1 MNWTWIDAAVVAAY
15 VVFALGVGV
24 VFARR
29 ASRSVDEFFLTG
41 RTLPWW
47 VAGTSMVATTFAA
60 DTPLFVT
67 GLVRDEGIWR
77 NWLWWCFAVGGLLTV
92 YLFAR
97 LWRRGGVMTT
107 AEFAELRY
115 GGRSAKVLR
124 GFLGL
129 FHAGITNTITLS
141 WVLLAAAGIID
152 VLLEI
157 DKATALVVACG
168 IGLVYSLL
176 AGLWGVVLTD
186 MLQFVIAMVG
196 ATWLATLAW
205 DAAGG
210 TAGVLAAADAGD
222 WRDSVLAF
230 VPPPGEGTWT
240 SATFW
245 TAPLVAFAVN
255 LGVSWWA
262 KDGIDGG
269 GVVVQRLAAC
279 RDERQGMLAALWFN
293 VANYALR
300 PWPWIA
306 VALASLVLLPD
317 IDVLAPAAGVVS
329 AVGDGLVTLTP
340 AGGGEAVT
348 ASWDTAGAWTPRTL
362 VSVGDSVAAGD
373 VVAATNSELAYPE
386 MMVRL
391 LPTGVLGLV
400 VASLVAAFMST
411 IDTHVNLASSF
422 FVNDV
427 YRRFIARDRP
437 PRHYV
442 FVARLAGVGVL
453 VLGGLL
459 AYSSTSIKGL
469 FTFFLAFLGGVGPV
483 YAMRWLWWRVTA
495 ATEIATMIAS
505 SVTTVAITSWHEPW
519 SPVRDVPW
527 RLGALSPGGEL
538 TVEGRLVVVVVV
550 SLVVAAVATL
560 ARRPDPA
567 QLVRFYR
574 RVRPL
579 GWWGPVAALAPD
591 VHVPRDGRS
600 VVVGTLSSLAF
611 VYASMLGVGFWLL
624 DDTRGL
630 AVSAVVAAL
639 SLPAAIGATR
649 ALARQ
654 TPA

>member
-1 MNWTWIDAAVVAAY
+1 MTWTWIDGAVVAAY
-15 VVFALGVGV
+15 VLFALAVGV
-24 VFARR
+24 IFARR

-67 GLVRDEGIWR
+67 GIVREEGIWR

-92 YLFAR
+92 FLFAR

-115 GGRSAKVLR
+115 GGRSARVLR
-124 GFLGL
+124 GFLGV
-129 FHAGITNTITLS
+129 FHAGITNTLTLS

-152 VLLEI
+152 VLLDV
-157 DKATALVVACG
+157 DKLTALVVACS
-168 IGLVYSLL
+168 IGMVYSLL

-196 ATWLATLAW
+196 AIWLAVLAW
-205 DAAGG
+205 DAVGG
-210 TAGVLAAADAGD
+210 TPAVLTAADAGG
-222 WRDSVLAF
+222 WRETVLAF
-230 VPPPGEGTWT
+230 VPPPGDGTWT
-240 SATFW
+240 SSAFW

-279 RDERQGMLAALWFN
+279 RDERHGIFAALWYN

-306 VALASLVLLPD
+306 VALASLVLLPHTE
-317 IDVLAPAAGVVS
+317 VVAPVAGVVAS
-329 AVGDGLVTLTP
+329 IGDGFVALT
-340 AGGGEAVT
+340 AAGGEAV
-348 ASWDTAGAWTPRTL
+348 SVPWDTVDTWAPRAVVAL
-362 VSVGDSVAAGD
+362 GDEVAAGD
-373 VVAATNSELAYPE
+373 VLAATNSELAYPE
-386 MMVRL
+386 MMARL

-427 YRRFIARDRP
+427 YRRFLAPDRP

-442 FVARLAGVGVL
+442 LVARLAGVVVL
-453 VLGGLL
+453 LLGGAM
-459 AYSSTSIKGL
+459 AYASTSIKDL

-495 ATEIATMIAS
+495 VTEIAAMLAS
-505 SVTTVAITSWHEPW
+505 SLTTVAITFWREEW
-519 SPVRDVPW
+519 SPVREVDWP
-527 RLGALSPGGEL
+527 LGALSPGGDL
-538 TVEGRLVVVVVV
+538 TVEGRLVVVVAV
-550 SLVVAAVATL
+550 SLVVAAIATL
-560 ARRPDPA
+560 VRKPDPED
-567 QLVRFYR
+567 LRRFYR

-579 GWWGPVAALAPD
+579 GWWGPVAALEPD
-591 VHVPRDGRS
+591 VVVPRDGHA
-600 VVVGTLSSLAF
+600 VLVGTLSSLAF

-624 DDTRGL
+624 DDG
-630 AVSAVVAAL
+630 AAL
-639 SLPAAIGATR
+639 ATAAGVGLVALPAVIWATR
-649 ALARQ
+649 VLARSS
-654 TPA
+654 PA